1 MIFYQNNVIICQKGV
16 IFMKKKDI
24 LNLIKFYS
32 EDNDVAFKNQAYDI
46 ASEFDSNGD
55 TELAQYIMA
64 TLADKNSFIP
74 QGNTIDLSFLS
85 EVYVDNNDLYLPDA
99 IKDDIFGIL
108 NAVNNNKLNKFLFFG
123 EPGTGK
129 TESVK
134 FMSRVLKK
142 KLYIV
147 DFEELISSLLGET
160 SKNIKKLFQEINS
173 ISNDDVIVLFD
184 EIDEIALN
192 RISNND
198 TREMGRATTSIIR
211 GLDMLNS
218 NVLLIATTNLK
229 DNFDKALLRRFNSTI
244 DFNRYSKKDL
254 KEIATTMI
262 DKEIKSSNYLGKDMR
277 LFSKIMDLCKKIPY
291 PGDLKNIL
299 VSAAAFTDES
309 DKYGYLRRIYNSFVG
324 VNDIN
329 FMKDNGFTLREMSI
343 ITKKSTSTLSRE
355 LKEN

>member
-1 MIFYQNNVIICQKGV
+1 
-16 IFMKKKDI
+16 MKKKSI

-55 TELAQYIMA
+55 NELAQYIMA

-74 QGNTIDLSFLS
+74 QGNELDLSFMS
-85 EVYVDNNDLYLPDA
+85 EVLVDNKDLYLPDI
-99 IKDDIFGIL
+99 IKEDIFGIL
-108 NAVNNNKLNKFLFFG
+108 NAVSNNKLNKFLFFG

-129 TESVK
+129 TESAK
-134 FMSRVLKK
+134 FISRILNK

-147 DFEELISSLLGET
+147 NFEEIISSLLGET
-160 SKNIKKLFQEINS
+160 SKNIKKLFQEITS
-173 ISNDDVIVLFD
+173 ISNEQDIIVLFD

-198 TREMGRATTSIIR
+198 IREMGRATTSIIR
-211 GLDMLNS
+211 GLDTLND

-229 DNFDKALLRRFNSTI
+229 DNFDKALLRRFNSSI

-254 KEIATTMI
+254 KEIAI
-262 DKEIKSSNYLGKDMR
+262 LLIEREIKSSNYLGKDIR

-291 PGDLKNIL
+291 PGDLKNTIESS
-299 VSAAAFTDES
+299 VAFTNKN

-324 VNDIN
+324 INDIS
-329 FMKDNGFTLREMSI
+329 FMKTNGFTLREMSI

-355 LKEN
+355 LKEK